1 MRYERLS
8 SLGLDM
14 DRPGHF
20 GGAMLLF
27 FGIMYLLPRGDT
39 LQTLALSVTAGGIA
53 AAMSM
58 KPDMDKKF
66 FWGVFHRCWI
76 SHSLTTVAVVTAG
89 TFVLFYSFLSEG
101 ALSYYAAMAAFC
113 AIFSHVMLDSMTKM
127 GVPLFGP
134 FDNKMK
140 GLRWFKGS
148 NPLLNYALMAAGGA
162 MMLAYYGVLRP

>member
-1 MRYERLS
+1 
-8 SLGLDM
+8 M

-39 LQTLALSVTAGGIA
+39 LQTFALSVTAAGIA

-66 FWGVFHRCWI
+66 FWGIFHRCWI
-76 SHSLTTVAVVTAG
+76 THSLTTVAVVTAG
-89 TFVLFYSFLSEG
+89 AFVLFSMVLRESP
-101 ALSYYAAMAAFC
+101 LSYYAALAACC
-113 AIFSHVMLDSMTKM
+113 AILSHVLLDSFTKM
-127 GVPLFGP
+127 GVPLLGP
-134 FDNKMK
+134 FDNKMR

-148 NPLLNYALMAAGGA
+148 NPLLNYALLAAGGA
-162 MMLAYYGVLRP
+162 MMLLYYRVI

>member
-1 MRYERLS
+1 
-8 SLGLDM
+8 M

-39 LQTLALSVTAGGIA
+39 LQTLALSTTAAGIA

-58 KPDMDKKF
+58 KPDVDKKY
-66 FWGVFHRCWI
+66 FWGIFHRCWLT
-76 SHSLTTVAVVTAG
+76 HSLTTVAVVTAG
-89 TFVLFYSFLSEG
+89 AFILFKMVLKEG
-101 ALSYYAAMAAFC
+101 PLSYYAALAAFC
-113 AIFSHVMLDSMTKM
+113 AIASHVLLDSMTKM

-134 FDNKMK
+134 FSNKMR

-148 NPLLNYALMAAGGA
+148 NPILNYGLMAAGGLMA
-162 MMLAYYGVLRP
+162 LIYYGVI

>member
-1 MRYERLS
+1 MRQKRPYG
-8 SLGLDM
+8 LGLEM

-27 FGIMYLLPRGDT
+27 FGIMFLLPRGDT
-39 LQTLALSVTAGGIA
+39 LQTLGLSVAAGGIA

-66 FWGVFHRCWI
+66 FWGIFHRCWI

-89 TFVLFYSFLSEG
+89 TFAFFGLYLQDGVF
-101 ALSYYAAMAAFC
+101 SYYAALAAFC
-113 AIFSHVMLDSMTKM
+113 AIGSHVLLDSMTKM

-134 FDNKMK
+134 FDNTMR